1 MPMLHISGNAA
12 FSPQPLPVATRPT
25 VLQEDNSIINA
36 EAAALIPKIILDPA
50 AHIFH
55 PASLPELNTPEPTAP
70 QLPAHPSIQTP
81 Q

>member
-1 MPMLHISGNAA
+1 MLHFHRSLYLWLD
-12 FSPQPLPVATRPT
+12 PLCYKKTT
-25 VLQEDNSIINA
+25 HNA
-36 EAAALIPKIILDPA
+36 EAAVLKPKIILDPA